1 MHRISFIDSGGRHT
15 TCVISALY
23 NCREKVYIYYT
34 FVNLI
39 FLTAIKV
46 HVFKSASF
54 IFASCSLLLTLF
66 DCSFRV
72 WVTAEVLSNL
82 SSSEF

>member
-1 MHRISFIDSGGRHT
+1 MQR
-15 TCVISALY
+15 VISALY
-23 NCREKVYIYYT
+23 NCREKVYIYIIYT
-34 FVNLI
+34 FVNLV